1 MRPYS
6 RNASPIERS
15 QEIAA
20 WSPPFGLPCGDYP
33 PSEEV
38 GEQTFVLPEGD
49 LKDRM
54 HPLPLSS
61 NSRVQVRSDRFLDR
75 ANFIDP
81 SPHPIVVTMSAAST
95 TSVVRGLRKLSRCPP
110 LTHDRC
116 VDGRV
121 NRPVEARDESDQKFT
136 TKTPAIR
143 QGVTRAD
150 QALCRMTR
158 QGRPRQLERI
168 AAAFA
173 SAVEAE
179 EFERAAGWLAVAQWQ
194 AGETRSSR
202 HPRAGPLCAEGAL
215 TTVARRGP
223 GDVQNVAG
231 SGHLR

>member
-6 RNASPIERS
+6 RNASPSERS

-81 SPHPIVVTMSAAST
+81 SPHTIVATMSAAST
-95 TSVVRGLRKLSRCPP
+95 TSAVRGFAETPFEMSTPNSPSMCRRPSESSR
-110 LTHDRC
+110 
-116 VDGRV
+116 
-121 NRPVEARDESDQKFT
+121 
-136 TKTPAIR
+136 
-143 QGVTRAD
+143 
-150 QALCRMTR
+150 
-158 QGRPRQLERI
+158 
-168 AAAFA
+168 
-173 SAVEAE
+173 
-179 EFERAAGWLAVAQWQ
+179 
-194 AGETRSSR
+194 RSS
-202 HPRAGPLCAEGAL
+202 G
-215 TTVARRGP
+215 
-223 GDVQNVAG
+223 
-231 SGHLR
+231 